1 MSDTPRTLTITQAAE
16 ATGLSRKSIEH
27 RVNRN
32 QLQSV
37 LKGSRRLIPVSE
49 LVRAGLLAEDSEG
62 ALVPASPQLPVAQ
75 AVPQA
80 KGIHDELLDR
90 LQRQAE
96 ELGRMKL
103 IEQAAT
109 ADRDK
114 LLEEQRTR
122 ERLERENAE
131 ARVRLAEVEAQLR
144 VEQQARA
151 AAEKRAD
158 ARRGLRGLLGA

>member
-1 MSDTPRTLTITQAAE
+1 MTDQPRTLTITQAAE
-16 ATGLSRKSIEH
+16 VTGLSRKSIEH

-49 LVRAGLLAEDSEG
+49 LVRNGLLAEDADG
-62 ALVPASPQLPVAQ
+62 ALVPAAPQLPAPQ
-75 AVPQA
+75 ALPAA

-96 ELGRMKL
+96 ELGRAKL
-103 IEQAAT
+103 LEQTAI

-122 ERLERENAE
+122 ERLERENGE
-131 ARVRLAEVEAQLR
+131 ARVQVAELEAQLR
-144 VEQQARA
+144 VEREARA

-158 ARRGLRGLLGA
+158 GRRGLRGLLGA